1 MAFSLSFGQTTKS
14 RNSTLVPSVGN
25 TTQVLLKDN
34 TSVVKPVFTIHLG
47 KGGAPANL
55 SALSQMN
62 YCYCP
67 EFKRYYYIVDMQSET
82 AVIVNIYCEVDVLA
96 TFKEDILKTPAFVY
110 YSQSRYNSL
119 VPDNRLHILGTSSQ
133 FAMTT
138 ALPSFNSEGS
148 FALTAVSPNST
159 GETGT
164 ATTIVCAPE
173 NLAQIAAKL
182 YAEDFWESIKTDFYH
197 PEEAILGC
205 MWTPIDFSQAEGGG
219 ASTIQIGKYNLY
231 TGFVAKRNVSFTIMA
246 SFHIPYSNPEGEGS
260 LGDFRNFDPYTK
272 YFMTLPG
279 VGKIE
284 IPMRLVSGRSIT
296 NQNVLSIP
304 VNVSCSPVT
313 GDVTYMIKLMNASGG
328 ISGNGDGLFVKGNF
342 GVEVPVSRAV
352 GRYGSLLQTGL
363 SSGVSTLGLLAVPGA
378 GVGLGLA
385 SLASGMVPAAINAM
399 NVNTNIVGGLG
410 GWAVLPPYLDKL
422 ETTTV
427 AWDLSDAP
435 SGVAKT
441 IGRPYFHHVNAL
453 SECSGVTQCTGAHVK
468 TWATEQEHGM
478 INALVNTNINQYGGI
493 IIE

>member
-55 SALSQMN
+55 TALSQMN

-96 TFKEDILKTPAFVY
+96 TFKADILKTPAFVFY
-110 YSQSRYNSL
+110 CQSRYNSL
-119 VPDNRLHILGTSSQ
+119 VADNRLPTLGTSGQ

-138 ALPSFNSEGS
+138 ELPYFNSEGS

-159 GETGT
+159 GETGA

-173 NLAQIAAKL
+173 NLAQISEKL
-182 YAEDFWESIKTDFYH
+182 YSEDFWESIKTDFYH

-205 MWTPIDFSQAEGGG
+205 MWTPIDFTKAMSGA

-231 TGFVAKRNVSFTIMA
+231 TGFVSNRNVSFTVMA

-284 IPMRLVSGRSIT
+284 IPMRLISGRAIT
-296 NQNVLSIP
+296 NQNVLSVP
-304 VNVSCSPVT
+304 VTVSCSPVT
-313 GDVTYMIKLMNASGG
+313 GDVTYMVKLMDAAGG
-328 ISGNGDGLFVKGNF
+328 INGNGDGLVVKGNF
-342 GVEVPVSRAV
+342 GVEVPISRSV
-352 GRYGSLLQTGL
+352 GRFGSLVQSAVTSGL
-363 SSGVSTLGLLAVPGA
+363 GVLGVAAFPGA
-378 GVGLGLA
+378 GIGLGLYTLA
-385 SLASGMVPAAINAM
+385 AGMAPAMLNSL
-399 NVNTNIVGGLG
+399 NVNTNVVGGLG
-410 GWAVLPPYLDKL
+410 GWAVLPSYLDKL

-427 AWDLSDAP
+427 TWDLSDSP
-435 SGVAKT
+435 SALART

-468 TWATEQEHGM
+468 TWGTAQEHDM
-478 INALVNTNINQYGGI
+478 LNALVNTNVNQFGGI